1 MEKSALRENILL
13 ETYFN
18 APLPPLWE
26 VVFQEAIRGH
36 HLLFSKPD
44 IENFESGRIKVEL
57 MTEEESEQLA
67 DLVVAIAHCS
77 DLQSM
82 IDMIEAQTAQARYA
96 LYNLYKKMLSVW
108 GNYRK
113 QLLN

>member
-13 ETYFN
+13 ESYFN

-26 VVFQEAIRGH
+26 VVYQEAIRGH
-36 HLLFSKPD
+36 HLLFSKLE
-44 IENFESGRIKVEL
+44 IANFESDRFKPVL
-57 MTEEESEQLA
+57 MTEEESDQLA
-67 DLVVAIAHCS
+67 DLVTAIAHCS

-82 IDMIEAQTAQARYA
+82 LDMIEAQSEPARYA

-108 GNYRK
+108 GDYRK